1 MKTAAAH
8 RTTREHIPSV
18 TGPAAGKEPARRQEL
33 GERAGAIHEERRSA
47 QRSIYSVQALLD
59 VLDTVECE
67 HPVQGIID
75 LGSMIHILKGLIEDA
90 SKASTRSRSARDRS
104 RDSAN
109 EEA

>member
-1 MKTAAAH
+1 MKTAAAQ
-8 RTTREHIPSV
+8 RTNREQIPSV
-18 TGPAAGKEPARRQEL
+18 KGHAAGKEPARRQEL
-33 GERAGAIHEERRSA
+33 GELAGAIHEERRSA

-90 SKASTRSRSARDRS
+90 LESLDTVEERTRQIERLC
-104 RDSAN
+104 
-109 EEA
+109 